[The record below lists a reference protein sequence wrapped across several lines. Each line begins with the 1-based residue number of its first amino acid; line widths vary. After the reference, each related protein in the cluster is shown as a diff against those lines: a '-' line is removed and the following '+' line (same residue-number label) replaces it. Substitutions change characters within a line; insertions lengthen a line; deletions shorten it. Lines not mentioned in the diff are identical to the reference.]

1 MLAPRRNET
10 PIEYW
15 IGLWPAAPLFGVAWR
30 FEPLMPGLSFFRPG
44 AIVAEMAAGV
54 ANETARVVAET
65 AEKAV
70 AAVEETAGVVHE
82 TAEGPAEAPVETI
95 ETPEPNPASAP
106 APAPARP
113 ANLYAAPPAEP
124 HDLKQ
129 IKGVGPKLEAQLN
142 ALGVWRLDQLAAFT
156 ESDLAW
162 LDANITSIR
171 SNPLRDDWAGQARAL
186 L

>member
-1 MLAPRRNET
+1 MLAPKRNET

-15 IGLWPAAPLFGVAWR
+15 ISLWPVAPFFGVAWR
-30 FEPLMPGLSFFRPG
+30 FEPLMPGPSFFRPG
-44 AIVAEMAAGV
+44 AIAAEMAAGV
-54 ANETARVVAET
+54 ANETARVVGES

-70 AAVEETAGVVHE
+70 ATVEETAGIVE
-82 TAEGPAEAPVETI
+82 EAAEAIAEALAARIETI
-95 ETPEPNPASAP
+95 ETPT
-106 APAPARP
+106 PAPARP
-113 ANLYAAPPAEP
+113 ANLYAEPPAET

-156 ESDLAW
+156 EADLAW
-162 LDANITSIR
+162 LDANIASIR
-171 SNPLRDDWAGQARAL
+171 SNPVRDDWAGQARAL